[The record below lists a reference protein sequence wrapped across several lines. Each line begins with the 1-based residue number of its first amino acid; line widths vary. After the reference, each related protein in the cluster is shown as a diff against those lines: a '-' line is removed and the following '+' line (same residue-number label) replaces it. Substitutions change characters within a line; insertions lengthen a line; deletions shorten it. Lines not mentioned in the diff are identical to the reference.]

1 MRIHRYRGRENG
13 LMIIGSVDELMKLG
27 HALVAAS
34 PGILRVDPKR
44 WPPEVAAF
52 RPLSA
57 NGEFT
62 VSFHFDTAVDKK
74 PETNFPD
81 KV

>member
-1 MRIHRYRGRENG
+1 
-13 LMIIGSVDELMKLG
+13 MIIGSEDELIKLG
-27 HALVAAS
+27 HALVTAS
-34 PGILRVDPKR
+34 PGIPRVDPKT

-52 RPLSA
+52 KPLST
-57 NGEFT
+57 NRQFT
-62 VSFHFDTAVDKK
+62 VSFHIETTGDKK